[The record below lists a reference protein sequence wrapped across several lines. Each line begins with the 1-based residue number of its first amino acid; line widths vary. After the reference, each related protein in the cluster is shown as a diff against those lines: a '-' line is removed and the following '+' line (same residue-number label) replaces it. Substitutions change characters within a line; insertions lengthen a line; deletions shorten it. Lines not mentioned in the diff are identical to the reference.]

1 MKADSIKDMKFLVT
15 GGGGFVGTNVIK
27 RLVAEGLSVVGTY
40 HKALPRFPVD
50 GAAYVQ
56 ADLTQKEDCRR
67 VTKGVDAVILTAAFV
82 AGAQGMLARPMGLVT
97 DTVIMDLCILEA
109 AYENGVKKC
118 VYISSG
124 MVYPFSKEPLTE
136 DQGYIGDPF
145 EKYFTGGWS
154 RRFIEVVCRMYAEK
168 LHAMDIT
175 VLRIDNLYGPCDKFE
190 RAKSHVMASLIR
202 KAVERMDPF
211 EVWGDGKDYKD
222 FIYIEDLAEGVVL
235 ALKKAEGYNVYNLA
249 TGRNVTINDALKII
263 LRCADYEDARI
274 VYNADMPTM
283 IPYKVLSVEKARRE
297 LGFEAKTSLEKGIQ
311 KTMAWYR
318 AHPAADV
325 PEENKMKE
333 MPIITDRG
341 GK

>member
-1 MKADSIKDMKFLVT
+1 MTGSSVNNMKVLVT

-27 RLVAEGLSVVGTY
+27 RLVAEGFSVTGTY
-40 HKALPRFPVD
+40 HTAPPRFPVE

-56 ADLTQKEDCRR
+56 ADLTQKEDCLR
-67 VTKGVDAVILTAAFV
+67 VTNGMDAVVLTAAFV

-109 AYENGVKKC
+109 AHNNGVKKC

-136 DQGYIGDPF
+136 DMGYMGDPF

-168 LHAMDIT
+168 LKAMDIT
-175 VLRIDNLYGPCDKFE
+175 TLRIDNLYGPCDKFE
-190 RAKSHVMASLIR
+190 KKKSHVMASLIR

-222 FIYIEDLAEGVVL
+222 FIYIEDLAEGIVL
-235 ALKKAEGYNVYNLA
+235 ALKNVSGYNVYNLA
-249 TGRNVTINDALKII
+249 SGRNVTVNEALQII
-263 LRCADYEDARI
+263 LTYADYKDANI
-274 VYNADMPTM
+274 VYNKAMPTM
-283 IPYKVLSVEKARRE
+283 IPYKVLCVDKAKRE
-297 LGFEAKTSLEKGIQ
+297 LGFEAKTSLEEGIK
-311 KTMAWYR
+311 KTIAWYR
-318 AHPAADV
+318 EHPAAD
-325 PEENKMKE
+325 
-333 MPIITDRG
+333 
-341 GK
+341 